1 MKEIKKRKFIIIGV
15 IVYFSI
21 RNFYFILFYFLTFEF
36 DIVNNKFGKIII
48 NNVINKGKNVLGPVI
63 YFPLQKK

>member
-36 DIVNNKFGKIII
+36 DIVNNKFGNVIIKD
-48 NNVINKGKNVLGPVI
+48 VINKGRNDFGPVI
-63 YFPLQKK
+63 HFPLKKK